1 MAGMEATEG
10 TLHHS
15 VCSGHPS
22 AVLSVHF
29 TNYPDDRLY
38 SPTSAG
44 LSWTKPLDGPRVA
57 DQGIRVST
65 TEPSHE
71 GENVS

>member
-1 MAGMEATEG
+1 MEAPEG
-10 TLHHS
+10 TP
-15 VCSGHPS
+15 HPQGVHR
-22 AVLSVHF
+22 APLCVLSVHF
-29 TNYPDDRLY
+29 TNHPDDRLN
-38 SPTSAG
+38 SPTPAG